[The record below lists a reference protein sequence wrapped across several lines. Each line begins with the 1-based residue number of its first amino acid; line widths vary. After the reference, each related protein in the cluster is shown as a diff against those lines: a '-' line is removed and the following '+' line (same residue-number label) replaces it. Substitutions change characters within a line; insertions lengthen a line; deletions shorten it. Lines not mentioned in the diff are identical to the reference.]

1 LPTLAITSL
10 PLASDYSIPVHN
22 TQPASSVSP
31 MTTAVVMTVVV
42 STAGVP
48 IVAAAGEDEGHS
60 EKQQDKKRSFH
71 DSLLRLGVITIN
83 IARVVPNSK
92 HPTK

>member
-1 LPTLAITSL
+1 
-10 PLASDYSIPVHN
+10 
-22 TQPASSVSP
+22 
-31 MTTAVVMTVVV
+31 MTTAVVMAVGVFI
-42 STAGVP
+42 AGTP
-48 IVAAAGEDEGHS
+48 IVAAAGQDEGRS